1 MALSALPDGLLPL
14 TQHACRFYNRIAYH
28 HYEGIVFEEEERPRL
43 IHNLEDKRVMILK
56 NHGFLTAGRT
66 MGEAFSLM
74 FFLEKAAEA
83 QLLAQSTHQPLSLL
97 SPEVAE
103 HTAQQFGDDHRPA
116 GRLEWEAL
124 KRYHGF

>member
-1 MALSALPDGLLPL
+1 
-14 TQHACRFYNRIAYH
+14 
-28 HYEGIVFEEEERPRL
+28 
-43 IHNLEDKRVMILK
+43 
-56 NHGFLTAGRT
+56 